1 MYVYDLVLVG
11 RKWKVLK
18 NKSKIFGEIGGNV
31 L

>member
-11 RKWKVLK
+11 RKRKVSK
-18 NKSKIFGEIGGNV
+18 NKSKTFGEIGGNV